1 MGYARRE
8 TIPDNVTPLFLFM
21 EVMSMAIGTV
31 SDALLE
37 EMEQWVN
44 EGVIDCPKCGNR
56 IETDSHCCCGWKNPL
71 LLLGMI

>member
-1 MGYARRE
+1 
-8 TIPDNVTPLFLFM
+8 
-21 EVMSMAIGTV
+21 MAIGEV
-31 SDALLE
+31 SDDLLE

-44 EGVIDCPKCGNR
+44 DGVIDCPKCGNL